1 MKPAKRLS
9 TLLFILALFLPL
21 QAQAITPATFPF
33 FHVTDPSTG
42 MPEVGGLVWTYQAG
56 TSTQSATYKDT
67 GFSQANA
74 FPIVLDS
81 DGNCIIYANQ
91 PTKFVIE
98 GPPPS
103 GQTHGTVLFTF
114 DLYEVDPYNSYV
126 TVGSVAP
133 PTPASGQLSLYCSG
147 TTLYIIDS
155 TGAVTS
161 SATAQAIQQQS
172 FNAAAGGGTGDTI
185 TATFTPAI
193 TSFVDKTLVWVWAS
207 AANTTATPTFSP
219 NGMTAKTIVK
229 GAGAALIPGDIPGA
243 NAVIELEYN
252 ATLGDW
258 ILVNPKYPFI
268 PLTAAMFHNTVITV
282 TGSSTLTITAANNP
296 FAGGGLSLS
305 LNAGTTGANGLDT
318 GSPVAST
325 WYYVYVCN
333 GSSGTC
339 GLLSLSSTTPT
350 APGGYN
356 NYFIRIGAVQTI
368 PNTYSFTIA
377 SSSVTAGA
385 LYTTGSGVYF
395 VATATISNQT
405 SLSAYGV
412 VAPPSS
418 GTLTLVAGTGAGTI
432 AFSANTTSSSPALYY
447 TIQRGRHAQY
457 VVQSGNTGT
466 FAPNL
471 NLPMM
476 IYGAVGSISTPTW
489 IPVATSGFVPPT
501 AGTIRV
507 LANAGP
513 SGSLIVAPNSTYG
526 GESSSFNPPFCNGYS
541 AASYQVEM
549 ILEGSNIYYAGNGGA
564 SELLAIGWE
573 DNL

>member
-1 MKPAKRLS
+1 
-9 TLLFILALFLPL
+9 
-21 QAQAITPATFPF
+21 
-33 FHVTDPSTG
+33 
-42 MPEVGGLVWTYQAG
+42 
-56 TSTQSATYKDT
+56 
-67 GFSQANA
+67 
-74 FPIVLDS
+74 
-81 DGNCIIYANQ
+81 
-91 PTKFVIE
+91 
-98 GPPPS
+98 
-103 GQTHGTVLFTF
+103 
-114 DLYEVDPYNSYV
+114 
-126 TVGSVAP
+126 
-133 PTPASGQLSLYCSG
+133 
-147 TTLYIIDS
+147 
-155 TGAVTS
+155 
-161 SATAQAIQQQS
+161 
-172 FNAAAGGGTGDTI
+172 
-185 TATFTPAI
+185 
-193 TSFVDKTLVWVWAS
+193 VDKTLVWVWAS

-476 IYGAVGSISTPTW
+476 IYGAVGSVTTPTW
-489 IPVATSGFVPPT
+489 VAVSVSGFVPPT
-501 AGTIRV
+501 AGTIR
-507 LANAGP
+507 L
-513 SGSLIVAPNSTYG
+513 SLIGANGQWAMAAPNSNYG
-526 GESSSFNPPFCNGYS
+526 SACGTLGNPAPLVGCYGSTMGDFVLESNN
-541 AASYQVEM
+541 V
-549 ILEGSNIYYAGNGGA
+549 YYAGNNTTNG
-564 SELLAIGWE
+564 LFCIGWT